1 MILRIPFILLIAL
14 FPALI
19 VSGQVRFTTVAGSQ
33 EIGKGDYVQVQFKV
47 ENAKQIDQFTPPD
60 FSGFEL
66 VQEPSQSSGMT
77 MINGNSSQYEAVTYV
92 LRSTKTGKFTIGGA
106 SALVD
111 GKKMTSNPVTITVT
125 ATSSGNKGNSANNNN
140 SINPFPQMPWPDMSA
155 MEPDDFKAE
164 YLLRPGENVKE
175 KIRKNLFLKV
185 LVDKTT
191 CYVGEPIVA
200 TYKLYSR
207 LRAESRETKPPTLNG
222 FSVYDMVEPGTEPS
236 SVEKVDGKPYMVHVL
251 HKAQLIPLQARTVEL
266 DPIEVENTVHFA
278 KAGKRQP
285 SRNSSDPFSELFDRM
300 SGEEAMGPETVEN
313 VTLDTKPLAITVK
326 PLPEENKPADFNGA
340 VGKFSID
347 AELANRNISAQDEAD
362 LRVTVKGSGNLPV
375 INAPQVNWP
384 SGVTAFDPKAKEEI
398 NKMAVPLSGSK
409 TFDYIFTTSD
419 PGHYTIPPIAFSYF
433 DPSARAY
440 KRIQSNALDFEVTP
454 AVKRKGLPADLSAAA
469 DRKEGLKDLIDRHLE
484 SLFAILILSC
494 LAFYL
499 WRQNRRLRRSEGE
512 KKGTDGV
519 RGPGAAGE
527 GSDSGEGRTAGDG
540 SHPGDESV
548 SGLERRPA
556 GGRISGAGG
565 GASAAGAIGAAGG
578 RRERT
583 ERTERPALQIDP
595 LSDVKIR
602 LENGDYKG
610 FYRELNRVV
619 WKAVSDKLNLPAS
632 ELNKHNIVR
641 KLEEKGWDAT
651 TTLSLEHLLSECEMN
666 LYTPDYDTY
675 NMQQLLGQA
684 ESLLRIL
691 ISNTAY

>member
-19 VSGQVRFTTVAGSQ
+19 VSGQVKFTTAAGNR

-47 ENAKQIDQFTPPD
+47 ENAKEIDQFSPPD

-66 VQEPSQSSGMT
+66 AQEPSQSSGMT
-77 MINGNSSQYEAVTYV
+77 MINGNTSQYQAVTYV
-92 LRSTKTGKFTIGGA
+92 LRSTRIGKFTIGGA

-111 GKKMTSNPVTITVT
+111 GKKMRSNPVTITVT
-125 ATSSGNKGNSANNNN
+125 ATSSGNNGNSVNNNN
-140 SINPFPQMPWPDMSA
+140 SINPFPQMSWPDISA
-155 MEPDDFKAE
+155 GGPGDFKSE
-164 YLLRPGENVKE
+164 YLLRPGEDVNE

-207 LRAESRETKPPTLNG
+207 LRAESQETKSPTLNG
-222 FSVYDMVEPGTEPS
+222 FSVYDMVNQGSDRS
-236 SVEKVDGKPYMVHVL
+236 SVEKVNGKTFKVL
-251 HKAQLIPLQARTVEL
+251 VLRQAQLIPLQARTVDL

-278 KAGKRQP
+278 KAVRRQP
-285 SRNSSDPFSELFDRM
+285 SRNSDDPFRDLFDQM
-300 SGEEAMGPETVEN
+300 SGEEAMGPEIVEN

-326 PLPEENKPADFNGA
+326 PLPEKNKPADFNGA

-362 LRVTVKGSGNLPV
+362 LKVTVKGSGNLPV
-375 INAPQVNWP
+375 INAPQVSWP
-384 SGVTAFDPKAKEEI
+384 AGMNAFDPKAKEEI
-398 NKMAVPLSGSK
+398 NKMVVPMSGSK
-409 TFDYIFTTSD
+409 TFDYIFTPGD
-419 PGHYTIPPIAFSYF
+419 PGHYTIPPIAFSFF

-440 KRIQSNALDFEVTP
+440 KHIQSNALDFEVTP
-454 AVKRKGLPADLSAAA
+454 AVKGKGLPAGLAAA
-469 DRKEGLKDLIDRHLE
+469 SDRKEGLKELIDRHLE
-484 SLFAILILSC
+484 SLFAVMILSC

-512 KKGTDGV
+512 KKGTKGAQ
-519 RGPGAAGE
+519 GPGDAGE
-527 GSDSGEGRTAGDG
+527 GSHS
-540 SHPGDESV
+540 
-548 SGLERRPA
+548 
-556 GGRISGAGG
+556 GGRI
-565 GASAAGAIGAAGG
+565 
-578 RRERT
+578 ERT
-583 ERTERPALQIDP
+583 ERTERPVLRIDP

-619 WKAVSDKLNLPAS
+619 WKAVSDKLDLPAS
-632 ELNKHNIVR
+632 ELNKYNIVR
-641 KLEEKGWDAT
+641 KLEAKGWDAT
-651 TTLSLEHLLSECEMN
+651 TTLSLEHLLNECEMN

-675 NMQQLLGQA
+675 NMQQLLGHA